1 MNSSQ
6 HHVDQIQQLTPGVWD
21 ALNVDNALH
30 ISDETALSST
40 ESNRFRLYRRKDL
53 SNIPEPTYCV
63 RGILPMTGFA
73 CVYGAPGT
81 GKSFLVLALAY
92 AIAGGTDFFGRET
105 TSAPVVYIPLENRAS
120 LKIRVEAIEQH
131 NGYKISDNFHYMGQ
145 DLNLLDSRIVEELGK
160 VLPKGSVIIIDTLNR
175 ATPGAEENASKDMGS
190 IIAAANVLQK
200 ATGGLVIFVHHPGK
214 DDSKGP
220 RGHSSLL
227 GALDASILVERSGN
241 GNSWT
246 LKKSKDGEGEQKF
259 AFRLKVEILGK
270 DSKSNPITSCAVEEL
285 ELSNTNFSD
294 SLGDTQMQALET
306 IRTALKSPAVFKI
319 LEGHKPCLRVE
330 DSVSLVKSALGTKCR
345 TPSRARDLIENLIRK
360 GRLQAQN
367 EGDTRLIWL
376 T

>member
-1 MNSSQ
+1 MTSSQ
-6 HHVDQIQQLTPGVWD
+6 HHIDPIQQLTPGVLD

-30 ISDETALSST
+30 LSDETARSST

-53 SNIPEPTYCV
+53 SNLPEPKYCV

-92 AIAGGTDFFGRET
+92 AIAGGQDFFGRET

-131 NGYKISDNFHYMGQ
+131 NGYKIADNFHYMRQ
-145 DLNLLDSRIVEELGK
+145 DLNLLDSRTVEGLAE
-160 VLPKGSVIIIDTLNR
+160 VLPKGSVTIIDTLNR

-190 IIAAANVLQK
+190 VIAAANVLQK
-200 ATGGLVIFVHHPGK
+200 ASDGLVILVHHSGK

-241 GNSWT
+241 VNSWT
-246 LKKSKDGEGEQKF
+246 LKKAKDGEGELKF
-259 AFRLKVEILGK
+259 AFRLKEESLGE
-270 DSKSNPITSCAVEEL
+270 DSKGYPISSCSVEEL
-285 ELSNTNFSD
+285 ELSNTTFSD

-306 IRTALKSPAVFKI
+306 IKTALKSPAVFKI

-345 TPSRARDLIENLIRK
+345 SPSRARDLIESLIKK